1 MYLALQTKHRLYFF
15 LQYCPG
21 GEFFRMLRRQ
31 PKKRIPES
39 YAKFYAAEILLAI
52 EYLHLLGFIYRD
64 LKPENILVHMSG
76 HLMLADFDLARLVK
90 HSGKQ
95 KTPLVVRKN
104 DKGRRWRSTNGP
116 SSEKQEDAGR
126 SFNPFA
132 ACCGSASNMQPKIED
147 ADMTVDTESQL
158 NPTNASDRAMSFVGT
173 VEYIAPEVIK
183 NEGYAGTVDWWTF
196 GILMYEMMHGKTPF
210 KGKNN
215 EDTFANIFL
224 GTFDFPKD
232 IETSNECK
240 SLLRLLLA
248 KDLNDRLT
256 SPSQIRQ
263 HAFFQGTNWALLRN
277 ETPPII
283 PNIEHPLDTR
293 NFRSFNNFVE
303 SDEEFMGSKRNSS
316 TDSPGNTNST
326 TKPKSTTK
334 PGPIDK
340 EADKKMNETEEAKSS
355 DEDVIKIMSPLPQQ
369 AAADPNKLFEGFEW
383 KTPRAEDPHWDD
395 VNFVARSP
403 KPVDTKKAE
412 FLSRIQSINGDAM
425 KIQPETS

>member
-1 MYLALQTKHRLYFF
+1 
-15 LQYCPG
+15 
-21 GEFFRMLRRQ
+21 
-31 PKKRIPES
+31 
-39 YAKFYAAEILLAI
+39 
-52 EYLHLLGFIYRD
+52 
-64 LKPENILVHMSG
+64 
-76 HLMLADFDLARLVK
+76 
-90 HSGKQ
+90 
-95 KTPLVVRKN
+95 
-104 DKGRRWRSTNGP
+104 
-116 SSEKQEDAGR
+116 
-126 SFNPFA
+126 
-132 ACCGSASNMQPKIED
+132 MQPKIED

-215 EDTFANIFL
+215 DDTFANIFL

-303 SDEEFMGSKRNSS
+303 SDEEFMGV
-316 TDSPGNTNST
+316 
-326 TKPKSTTK
+326 
-334 PGPIDK
+334 
-340 EADKKMNETEEAKSS
+340 NETVVPIA
-355 DEDVIKIMSPLPQQ
+355 
-369 AAADPNKLFEGFEW
+369 
-383 KTPRAEDPHWDD
+383 
-395 VNFVARSP
+395 
-403 KPVDTKKAE
+403 
-412 FLSRIQSINGDAM
+412 
-425 KIQPETS
+425 